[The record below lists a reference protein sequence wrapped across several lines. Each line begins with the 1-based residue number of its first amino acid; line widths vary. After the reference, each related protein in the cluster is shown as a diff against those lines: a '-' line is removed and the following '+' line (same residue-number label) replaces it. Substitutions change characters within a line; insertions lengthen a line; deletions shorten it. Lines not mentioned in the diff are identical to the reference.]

1 MRKALVIGASG
12 GMGYS
17 IVKELVSNGI
27 EVVAFSRGAGKLEE
41 LFGKEELVAI
51 QPGDAENAKQ
61 LIEAAQGC
69 DVIFHALNIPY
80 SQWKEKLLPIVKN
93 ILKAA
98 EMSGAKLAVV
108 DNIYAYGKSSAKLIT
123 EDKAK
128 RPHTKKG
135 KIRLE
140 MEQLIF
146 NSDVPAF
153 IAHFPDFY
161 GPNATNTYMH
171 YTLNQIVWKNKAG
184 YVGPKTIA
192 REFLLTTDGAKAM
205 VTLALH
211 PKAYGQNWNIP
222 ANRTITG
229 NELELLIKN
238 ELGEKK
244 SLYSIS
250 KPMFAFFSLFAG
262 KDMREGLEMQYI
274 ANEATI
280 LSGSKYENEIGP
292 LPRTPYEEGLRETI
306 QYMKN
311 GKY

>member
-1 MRKALVIGASG
+1 MKKALVIGASG
-12 GMGYS
+12 GMGYA
-17 IVKELVSNGI
+17 IVRELVSRGI
-27 EVVAFSRGAGKLEE
+27 EVKAFAKGGEKLEE
-41 LFGKEELVAI
+41 LFGVEELVTI
-51 QPGDAENAKQ
+51 QPGDAENTQQ

-98 EMSGAKLAVV
+98 EMTGAKLAVV

-123 EDKAK
+123 EDTEK

-171 YTLNQIVWKNKAG
+171 YTLNQIVMKNKAG

-205 VTLALH
+205 VTLAIQQN
-211 PKAYGQNWNIP
+211 AYGQNWNIP

-229 NELELLIKN
+229 HELEQLIKN
-238 ELGEKK
+238 ELGENK
-244 SLYSIS
+244 SLYSIT

-274 ANEATI
+274 ANEETI
-280 LSGSKYENEIGP
+280 LSGSKYEDRIGP
-292 LPRTPYEEGLRETI
+292 LPRTSYEEGLKETI

-311 GKY
+311 GKR

>member
-1 MRKALVIGASG
+1 MKKALVIGASG
-12 GMGYS
+12 GMGYA
-17 IVKELVSNGI
+17 IAKELVSRGI
-27 EVVAFSRGAGKLEE
+27 ETVAFARGSGKLGE
-41 LFGKEELVAI
+41 LFGEEELVTI
-51 QPGDAENAKQ
+51 QSGDAGNAQQ

-80 SQWKEKLLPIVKN
+80 SQWREKLLPIVNN

-98 EMSGAKLAVV
+98 EMTGAKLAVV
-108 DNIYAYGKSSAKLIT
+108 DNIYAYGKSSAKLLT
-123 EDKAK
+123 EETEK

-146 NSDVPAF
+146 NSEVPAF

-171 YTLNQIVWKNKAG
+171 YTLDQIVSKNKAG

-229 NELELLIKN
+229 NELELLIKK

-274 ANEATI
+274 ANEETI

-292 LPRTPYEEGLRETI
+292 LPRTSYEEGLKETI

-311 GKY
+311 GQR